1 MKGKF
6 RQSSIGA
13 RMLLVMGVVLLLQTG
28 LITGSIIGSGAIERL
43 SENSY
48 DIFNQKIIT
57 RKNYLEYEMIS
68 RWSNLTEAEQKIEAH
83 FSRVLEKNN
92 AGFDEIETNSDLA
105 VELLRNS
112 AEDVPLLHLPG
123 QLGYPDRAGSDRH
136 YQGTGDPDGF

>member
-48 DIFNQKIIT
+48 DIST
-57 RKNYLEYEMIS
+57 RRSLP
-68 RWSNLTEAEQKIEAH
+68 
-83 FSRVLEKNN
+83 EKT
-92 AGFDEIETNSDLA
+92 I
-105 VELLRNS
+105 
-112 AEDVPLLHLPG
+112 
-123 QLGYPDRAGSDRH
+123 
-136 YQGTGDPDGF
+136 